1 MSGDTKH
8 TADEDRL
15 SAVFKKHN
23 DFAVEER
30 NTTPTDV
37 SQFMRL
43 GCARYMRLRLVQKE
57 QGDSFLYD
65 YDVAPQAITPLLTA
79 AGLDF
84 ERRVEQAAAAA
95 FASIHCADPDG
106 ENAGEAAQAARG
118 LTDNALVA
126 ERARLLG
133 DGEILLLFQP
143 RLAALLGIWS
153 IVGDADVLRLNRDD
167 AGQLHILIVDIK
179 STAQVKTE
187 HRLQVAFYAEMI
199 REVLAEAAVPV
210 AAVNIGILYR
220 GPADGGAAPGL
231 PPLREAAQR
240 NLAKRLLGVDGALL
254 EVIADM
260 QNYTAEVRDLLVGDD
275 AQIVQIAEMPFSEV
289 PYSLGLRCDGCLF
302 NEFCMKDSHE
312 RGDLSAIPY
321 ITDAQKQSL
330 QAEGVCTVGEVA
342 GLMQF
347 AGDDAGNEDAA
358 NEDAAK
364 DTLTPAERHKALVRR
379 LLSGNVGPHLE
390 ELVLRA
396 RRVNTKPSDPAQ
408 ENTDQEGTDQEDME
422 AQNDGKN

>member
-1 MSGDTKH
+1 MSDDAEYTTNENLPPAH
-8 TADEDRL
+8 
-15 SAVFKKHN
+15 FKKRN
-23 DFAVEER
+23 RFFVTER
-30 NTTPTDV
+30 TTTPTDV

-43 GCARYMRLRLVQKE
+43 GCPRYMRLRLVQKE

-84 ERRVEQAAAAA
+84 ERRVEQVAAEA

-106 ENAGEAAQAARG
+106 ENAEDSAQAERS

-133 DGEILLLFQP
+133 NGKTLLLFQP
-143 RLAALLGIWS
+143 RLEARLGVWW
-153 IVGDADVLRLNRDD
+153 VTGDVDVLRLNRDD

-179 STAQVKTE
+179 SSAQVKTE

-199 REVLAEAAVPV
+199 RAALAEAAVPV

-220 GPADGGAAPGL
+220 GAADGGAAPGL

-240 NLAKRLLGVDGALL
+240 RLAKRLLGMDGALL

-260 QNYTAEVRDLLVGDD
+260 QNYTAEVRDLLVSDD

-289 PYSLGLRCDGCLF
+289 PYRLGLRCDGCLF

-321 ITDAQKQSL
+321 ITDAQKRSL
-330 QAEGVCTVGEVA
+330 QAEGVRTVNEVA

-347 AGDDAGNEDAA
+347 AED

-364 DTLTPAERHKALVRR
+364 DALTPAERHKALVRR

-396 RRVNTKPSDPAQ
+396 RRVNMKRSSSATQ
-408 ENTDQEGTDQEDME
+408 NNMDQEDTE
-422 AQNDGKN
+422 AQSHGEN